1 MEEIDPECAATAV
14 LLGQIVQALRTRINE
29 LQRLKGTEG
38 ISMETLTPLH
48 VDEQR
53 LVRVLQVAAKQL
65 EAITRSVVPSG
76 HTMN

>member
-1 MEEIDPECAATAV
+1 MEEIDPERAATAV

-29 LQRLKGTEG
+29 LQTLKGTEG

-53 LVRVLQVAAKQL
+53 LVGVLEVAAKQL
-65 EAITRSVVPSG
+65 EAITRSVLPSG